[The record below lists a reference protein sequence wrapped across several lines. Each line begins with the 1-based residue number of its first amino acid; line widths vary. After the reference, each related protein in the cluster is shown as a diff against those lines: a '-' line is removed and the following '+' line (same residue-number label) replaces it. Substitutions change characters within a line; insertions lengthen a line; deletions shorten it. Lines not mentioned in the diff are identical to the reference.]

1 MVAGSFSEQ
10 VYIPS
15 NKDSTNYN
23 VSGEFLS
30 RITKWIEKIRNRK
43 KSDEW
48 YFAGMILLIS
58 AFMMFAIRGDS
69 DPPTESSSILS
80 FLMFH
85 LSISL
90 LWSGISAFVKSSTTG
105 FDEQHASSDTKPT
118 GTRIIKK
125 EFYPKDNTQLFARSD
140 SLDTARSNLRTGT
153 GLFLGIGA
161 AISLWLLNTSI
172 TPQITFTFL
181 LGASLILTLCAVL
194 SILFSFADV
203 SKWYSNFSINE
214 NLVGFASS
222 DNDYIEQVQ
231 DILLSKEDVLSR
243 MRKSIGVGL
252 LLFIVGVALALLVP
266 VYQVI
271 PTTPDIFW
279 TSDRLGSIAFA
290 SAVCLCIFLIMLSSM
305 IVGKR
310 YLGILGSSDFE

>member
-1 MVAGSFSEQ
+1 MVAGRFSGQ
-10 VYIPS
+10 VYIPP
-15 NKDSTNYN
+15 NKDLTNYIG
-23 VSGEFLS
+23 SGELLS
-30 RITKWIEKIRNRK
+30 QFAKWREKIRNRK

-48 YFAGMILLIS
+48 YFAGLLLLI
-58 AFMMFAIRGDS
+58 AALLLFATRGDS
-69 DPPTESSSILS
+69 EIPTENSTILS

-85 LSISL
+85 MSISL
-90 LWSGISAFVKSSTTG
+90 LWLGMSAFVKSSTTG
-105 FDEQHASSDTKPT
+105 FDEQHASSDNKPSGTK
-118 GTRIIKK
+118 IIKK

-140 SLDTARSNLRTGT
+140 SLDATRSNLRTGT

-172 TPQITFTFL
+172 TPQITYTFL
-181 LGASLILTLCAVL
+181 LGASLLLTFCAVL

-203 SKWYSNFSINE
+203 SKWDSDLSINE

-222 DNDYIEQVQ
+222 ENDYFEQVQ
-231 DILLSKEDVLSR
+231 DILLSKENVLSR

-252 LLFIVGVALALLVP
+252 LLFIVGVALAVIVP

-271 PTTPDIFW
+271 PITSDIYW
-279 TSDRLGSIAFA
+279 TSDRLGTIAFA
-290 SAVCLCIFLIMLSSM
+290 SASCLCVFLIMLSSM

-310 YLGILGSSDFE
+310 YLGILGFSDFE